1 MAALRLVVVG
11 VDLQAETD
19 FLQDRVGLVLPGL
32 ARLDG
37 GFVLV
42 LAEVHQLAH
51 RRLGLRCNFNE
62 IKVGLG
68 SQTQGILNTDDSYLF
83 ACRAD
88 QPHLGDADTLI
99 DSWLANVKAPVFV
112 RGIPPAKREGP
123 QLPEQSKASRSELP
137 ASARRHAQ
145 PLDRSPR

>member
-11 VDLQAETD
+11 VDLEPEPD
-19 FLQDRVGLVLPGL
+19 FLQNRVGLVLPGL
-32 ARLDG
+32 ACLDG

-51 RRLGLRCNFNE
+51 RRLRLRCNFNE
-62 IKVGLG
+62 IKIGLG

-83 ACRAD
+83 TCRAD

-99 DSWLANVKAPVFV
+99 DSWLANVKAPVIV
-112 RGIPPAKREGP
+112 GV
-123 QLPEQSKASRSELP
+123 L
-137 ASARRHAQ
+137 RR
-145 PLDRSPR
+145 